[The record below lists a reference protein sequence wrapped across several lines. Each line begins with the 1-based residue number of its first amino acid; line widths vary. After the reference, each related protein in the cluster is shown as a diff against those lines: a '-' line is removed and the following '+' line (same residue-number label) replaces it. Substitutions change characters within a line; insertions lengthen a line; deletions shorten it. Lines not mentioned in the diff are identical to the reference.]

1 MGTVSKALDL
11 LGCFSHLRPRFGLT
25 ELAKLSGTNKATCFR
40 LMSELQ
46 EFGYVE
52 QIGAGREY
60 RLGPAVLRLAALRE
74 AHVPTR
80 ETAMPV
86 LEALA
91 RATGETAHLSLLM
104 GGQLTTLAFVYSA
117 DHGTKVMMEDAD
129 ILPFHATSSGHA
141 VLAFL
146 PDPEV
151 AAILSRPLPR
161 LTLATETT
169 AADIRARLSAVR
181 AEGLAETAGTFESDV
196 KSAAAPL
203 FDLSGRCIGSIGVA
217 APAARMTDSL
227 RQRIR
232 AELVRAAQEITAIW
246 GGRVPEPLATYWRSA
261 RQGERR

>member
-11 LGCFSHLRPRFGLT
+11 LGCFSHQRPRFGLT

-46 EFGYVE
+46 AFGYVE
-52 QIGAGREY
+52 QIGTSREY

-91 RATGETAHLSLLM
+91 RATGETAHLSLLV
-104 GGQLTTLAFVYSA
+104 GGQLTTLAYVYSA
-117 DHGTKVMMEDAD
+117 DHGTKVMMDDAD

-146 PDPEV
+146 PEAEV
-151 AAILSRPLPR
+151 AAILARPLPR
-161 LTLATETT
+161 LTPATIVRAE
-169 AADIRARLSAVR
+169 DIRAHLASVR
-181 AEGLAETAGTFESDV
+181 ADGLAETAGTFETDV

-203 FDLSGRCIGSIGVA
+203 FDAASRCIGSIGVA
-217 APAARMTDSL
+217 APAARMTDAL
-227 RQRIR
+227 RLGIR
-232 AELVRAAQEITAIW
+232 HELARAAQDITAIW
-246 GGRVPEPLATYWRSA
+246 GGRPPEPLAARWRSSV
-261 RQGERR
+261 